1 MGIVKERMDGMVA
14 IAKALKELTAISKTG
29 SVDAQAVSTHAQTIA
44 EHSGARLLALFP
56 EGSLQNVSEARL
68 TIWEDWDRFEALARQ
83 MEAQARDLPEMT
95 TPDALQNALNA
106 TNQTC
111 AACHKAFRLKK

>member
-29 SVDAQAVSTHAQTIA
+29 SVDPQAVSTHAQTIA
-44 EHSGARLLALFP
+44 EHSG
-56 EGSLQNVSEARL
+56 
-68 TIWEDWDRFEALARQ
+68 ARQ